1 MKYLHI
7 TLHDNDFGIELES
20 VSHLIRELFLW
31 FGYPKDV
38 DLETFRV
45 CVQNLLYH
53 TLKTRL
59 LLEGQNYEIK
69 LEYLLPTMK
78 IVDASEIPD
87 WDNSESI
94 YISLRDYNILIR

>member
-7 TLHDNDFGIELES
+7 TLHDNDFGIELEA
-20 VSHLIRELFLW
+20 VGHLIRELFQW
-31 FGYPKDV
+31 FDCPKDV
-38 DLETFRV
+38 GLETFRV

-59 LLEGQNYEIK
+59 LLEGESYEIK
-69 LEYLLPTMK
+69 LEYFLPTIE

-87 WDNSESI
+87 WDNGESL
-94 YISLRDYNILIR
+94 YIGLRDYDIILK